1 MHLQWKIRK
10 PMRTKIVRWGSS
22 LGLRVPKALAEAV
35 GVHDGS
41 AVDISLARGQ
51 LIVRPAPASF
61 ELEDLLA
68 EVTPEN
74 LHAEVIT
81 GEPRGSENWW

>member
-10 PMRTKIVRWGSS
+10 PMRTKIVKWGNS
-22 LGLRVPKALAEAV
+22 LGLRVPKGLAEEI

-41 AVDISLARGQ
+41 AVEISLAREQ

-68 EVTPEN
+68 EVTQEN
-74 LHAEVIT
+74 LHPEVIT
-81 GEPRGSENWW
+81 GEPQGSENW